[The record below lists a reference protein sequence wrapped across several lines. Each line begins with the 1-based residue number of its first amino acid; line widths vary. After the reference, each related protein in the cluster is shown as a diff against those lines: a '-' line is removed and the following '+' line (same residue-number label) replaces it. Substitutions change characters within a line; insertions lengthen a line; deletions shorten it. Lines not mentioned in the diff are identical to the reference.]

1 MEEGMARVTKE
12 DKALAVEYL
21 QLNIKEGDTLYP
33 LVKTVASSGMSR
45 QMVILIRTDTGIRN
59 ISRIVARAQGYRYN
73 ADKDCFSI
81 SGCGMDMGMAVVY
94 DLSYLLFGKENAL
107 KYSWL

>member
-1 MEEGMARVTKE
+1 MTRVTKE
-12 DKALAVEYL
+12 EKEIAIEYL

-45 QMVILIRTDTGIRN
+45 QMVILIRTNTGIRN
-59 ISRIVARAQGYRYN
+59 ISRLIARAQGYRYN
-73 ADKDCFSI
+73 ANKDCFSI
-81 SGCGMDMGMAVVY
+81 SGCGMDMGMAVVC
-94 DLSYLLFGKENAL
+94 DLSYLLFGNENSL